1 MRQFNMKSI
10 LPQVIREGSWI
21 QNALRR
27 EEPIQIRFAE
37 EINRKNLIV
46 FAEMYDWLLFSLIT
60 IFANI
65 GQCQKQ
71 TNQIAC
77 IIIAEC
83 KQ

>member
-27 EEPIQIRFAE
+27 EESIQIRFAE
-37 EINRKNLIV
+37 WNNKKLIV
-46 FAEMYDWLLFSLIT
+46 FAEMYEWLFFSLIT
-60 IFANI
+60 VFVNI

-77 IIIAEC
+77 MIIAEC

>member
-27 EEPIQIRFAE
+27 EESIQIRFAE

-46 FAEMYDWLLFSLIT
+46 FAKMYEWLFFSLIT
-60 IFANI
+60 IFVNI

-77 IIIAEC
+77 KIIAEC